1 MLSVVDRPDDM
12 AWPPSALEWIMTVL
26 CAIGGALA
34 ASSGVGGGVLFVPLM
49 VIFAKIP
56 VAYAAPV
63 SNFVIA
69 VSAVSTFVMNLF
81 ETHPKDAARPL
92 INFEALIYF
101 VPIAVSSTSL
111 GVMLSR
117 ALPEWVVNALLFVFL
132 GLTSVRMVSRAA
144 KVYASEKA
152 SLAPATMRRDTSG
165 VSMDEMGESDHLLT
179 GPQAAATSAPVGATN
194 GDKGSPQ
201 RKGPLASVEI
211 GVLSGL
217 RRDASFDDL
226 QTSTTGDLFKADN
239 PASGSIDPGDS
250 KDLDLERERV
260 GGDPKAAAPA
270 PDERSA
276 SSPTSRGK
284 GGLGGNGL
292 GGNLLLNLR
301 STRWWYWAI
310 IFGTWG
316 LQVYLSIVQKRTRRC
331 TGVNFLVL
339 VGQPVIG
346 VSIGLRIAQVLIG
359 RTEAG
364 GKGEQAR
371 EGAGAS
377 GDIALGESWA
387 TMGRMMVFCLGIGM
401 LGGLLGVGGG
411 SILAPLLLELGASA
425 IVVAPISSSLVLFSS
440 SQAAVQYAI
449 GGKMLWRLAVWLG
462 GVNLFANFVGL
473 YLVKAIVRRLG
484 FTSFIILS
492 LGVLLV
498 VATLFTGVFLV
509 TNLVHHGFAPFP
521 LYCR

>member
-165 VSMDEMGESDHLLT
+165 V
-179 GPQAAATSAPVGATN
+179 
-194 GDKGSPQ
+194 
-201 RKGPLASVEI
+201 
-211 GVLSGL
+211 
-217 RRDASFDDL
+217 
-226 QTSTTGDLFKADN
+226 
-239 PASGSIDPGDS
+239 
-250 KDLDLERERV
+250 
-260 GGDPKAAAPA
+260 
-270 PDERSA
+270 
-276 SSPTSRGK
+276 
-284 GGLGGNGL
+284 
-292 GGNLLLNLR
+292 
-301 STRWWYWAI
+301 
-310 IFGTWG
+310 
-316 LQVYLSIVQKRTRRC
+316 
-331 TGVNFLVL
+331 
-339 VGQPVIG
+339 
-346 VSIGLRIAQVLIG
+346 
-359 RTEAG
+359 
-364 GKGEQAR
+364 
-371 EGAGAS
+371 
-377 GDIALGESWA
+377 
-387 TMGRMMVFCLGIGM
+387 
-401 LGGLLGVGGG
+401 
-411 SILAPLLLELGASA
+411 
-425 IVVAPISSSLVLFSS
+425 
-440 SQAAVQYAI
+440 
-449 GGKMLWRLAVWLG
+449 
-462 GVNLFANFVGL
+462 
-473 YLVKAIVRRLG
+473 
-484 FTSFIILS
+484 
-492 LGVLLV
+492 
-498 VATLFTGVFLV
+498 
-509 TNLVHHGFAPFP
+509 
-521 LYCR
+521 